1 MGYHIH
7 WTTSA
12 EISYAEEI
20 EFINKKWN
28 IKEIE
33 KFISLS
39 NDFIESISKN
49 PTIGIYN
56 RKFKFFSLVISKQT
70 TLVYKIVENKNQID
84 LLLFWNNK
92 KNPKRLQ
99 KLL

>member
-1 MGYHIH
+1 MEYRVH
-7 WTTSA
+7 WTASA

-28 IKEIE
+28 VKEIE
-33 KFISLS
+33 KLISLS

-56 RKFKFFSLVISKQT
+56 RKFKFFSIVISKQT
-70 TLVYKIVENKNQID
+70 TLIYRVVENKNQID

-92 KNPKRLQ
+92 KNPKKLR